1 MRHDG
6 GDGHLFLTASPVC
19 SVKRNEPVFKARHDR
34 GVAVD
39 GAEQRKGQ
47 FMSCKNVAVAG
58 AIIMTGLFWS
68 TGAAADP
75 APDLDTPERINILV
89 TFGDDECPEAEGDE
103 IVVCAQRPES
113 ERYRIPPELR
123 ESEEEQA
130 GEQSWSSAVASH
142 DEAARPGRPGSC
154 SVVGTYGFS
163 GCQAAIMRQWFDERR
178 TDR

>member
-1 MRHDG
+1 
-6 GDGHLFLTASPVC
+6 
-19 SVKRNEPVFKARHDR
+19 
-34 GVAVD
+34 
-39 GAEQRKGQ
+39 
-47 FMSCKNVAVAG
+47 MSCKNIATAGLIAV
-58 AIIMTGLFWS
+58 TCCLWS
-68 TGAAADP
+68 ASAAAEP

-89 TFGDDECPEAEGDE
+89 TFGEDECPEAEGDE

-130 GEQSWSSAVASH
+130 GEQSWASTVASH

-154 SVVGTYGFS
+154 SVVGTFGFT

-178 TDR
+178 TEQ